1 MELYRRAEP
10 GPKLA
15 ALLEA
20 RKPIE
25 ALYEPWVQ
33 GERIDPAMLRR
44 LHDKATIAAHAFYV
58 DSIPIYAKLAE
69 ELGLVECDDPEM
81 IVAEMASSDHLF
93 KSYPQEWIEQRD
105 WRALTDWLGEIC
117 SDRPQPDLDGV
128 KTVDDWVEAVHRS
141 GWRLNYS
148 SGTSGHLSFSPREG
162 LTDTALMKFTVRQWE
177 QMAGRTK
184 LPLREFDG
192 YFMIFQGGHQM
203 ISTQGTMLSRQLAR
217 AEFMYPEPSSA
228 DLTRLAV
235 KGAKTE
241 AEEKALAD
249 FRARTGGNMDA
260 HCTRILDGMIA
271 SAKAGRPILLY
282 APPFQLLDL
291 CQRMEARGERIPPQK
306 LAAVLTGG
314 GWKSFENQRISRE
327 ELLAFAEDR
336 FGFQPH
342 QMHEGYGQSE
352 CNAHFNRCAHGR
364 FHATP
369 LAMPMVLDGNLDIMP
384 KGGVGRYAF
393 SDPFITAFPGFV
405 ITGDETELVDE
416 TCPCGLSGLAIVGEV
431 RRAQGQEIKGC
442 GGVMAATRA

>member
-1 MELYRRAEP
+1 MELFARAEP
-10 GPKLA
+10 DAKLS

-20 RKPIE
+20 RAPIE

-33 GERIDPAMLRR
+33 GERIDPALLRR
-44 LHDKATIAAHAFYV
+44 LHEKATVAAHAFYV
-58 DSIPIYAKLAE
+58 DSIPVYRRLAE
-69 ELGLVECDDPEM
+69 DLGLTDCRDAEM
-81 IVAEMASSDHLF
+81 IAAEMSSSDHLF
-93 KSYPQEWIEQRD
+93 KSYPQEWVDRRD
-105 WRALTDWLGEIC
+105 FEALTDWLGTIA
-117 SDRPQPDLDGV
+117 SDRPQPRLDGV
-128 KTVDDWVEAVHRS
+128 ETVDQWVDAVCRA

-148 SGTSGHLSFSPREG
+148 SGTSGHLSFIPRER
-162 LTDTALMKFTVRQWE
+162 LTDRALMKFTVRQWT
-177 QMAGRTK
+177 QMAGREP
-184 LPLREFDG
+184 LPLHSFDG
-192 YFMIFQGGHQM
+192 YFMIFAGGQQM
-203 ISTQGTMLSRQLAR
+203 ISAQGYMLSLELAR
-217 AEFMYPEPSSA
+217 AEFVYPEPSSA

-235 KGAKTE
+235 KGAQTPE
-241 AEEKALAD
+241 EEKALAD
-249 FRARTGGNMDA
+249 FRARTGGNIEV
-260 HCTRILDGMIA
+260 HLNRILDGMIA

-291 CQRMEARGERIPPQK
+291 CQRMAARGERIGPQP
-306 LAAVLTGG
+306 LAALLTGG

-336 FGFQPH
+336 LGFQPH

-405 ITGDETELVDE
+405 ITGDEVELIDE

-431 RRAQGQEIKGC
+431 RRAKDQEIKGC